1 MKKILSALFLLLTIP
16 VFIISAD
23 SMDKLWIVKRNTGSV
38 STMEQ
43 LQNPEVKS
51 GDVLHILLSVK
62 GLQAKWGEGYVQW
75 KYEYRASGG
84 KTIWE
89 SDYLTHKEQVSGNSW
104 NFLRVVDITIP
115 ESIPEDAYGLG
126 FTLVDYH
133 TKKEYRDWVDFS
145 VVGKKTEPAAAEKA
159 EEPTQSPDKQEYI
172 VWIEDVELTLK
183 SVKKTSNRL
192 TFTFTGKN
200 HGEEEKNLRVYPYS
214 TRIITDTGREYN
226 FNDVG
231 GKGKLAEGTTF
242 SPGIPMETD
251 IYFRKPATNADSIS
265 LLYIDFYYT
274 QDVFEMRSIPVP
286 WP

>member
-133 TKKEYRDWVDFS
+133 TKRS
-145 VVGKKTEPAAAEKA
+145 TEIGWIFLW
-159 EEPTQSPDKQEYI
+159 SGRKQNRRLPKRLRNQHRRRI
-172 VWIEDVELTLK
+172 SRNTLYGL
-183 SVKKTSNRL
+183 KTSNSPL
-192 TFTFTGKN
+192 
-200 HGEEEKNLRVYPYS
+200 NL
-214 TRIITDTGREYN
+214 
-226 FNDVG
+226 
-231 GKGKLAEGTTF
+231 
-242 SPGIPMETD
+242 
-251 IYFRKPATNADSIS
+251 
-265 LLYIDFYYT
+265 
-274 QDVFEMRSIPVP
+274 
-286 WP
+286 